1 MKLAYCL
8 LFFIFTE
15 VISADFKFDG
25 SSGRPNR
32 VKVKVGP
39 NCNTT
44 NIEELKILTCYCS
57 DIKQLRL
64 GHHTPHA
71 RKIFVRYLQT
81 QSNGLA
87 ISNCEEVYLH
97 SNLEWLVQNSN
108 THPVEY
114 VSIEK
119 VESLFPYEARVFDFT
134 FQKNVS
140 VDFRVD
146 NIKNPV
152 VFPTNVNNFP
162 MFNGPIRSIHFNS
175 ISFLDFNTNGLFGVS
190 YSEPNVT
197 FSNCIIK
204 TKDPGS
210 ESMKI
215 KLSSLNI
222 ISSSIIGAGRGTFNV
237 TVPKFKVSLSNLE
250 LISSKSFDIE
260 SLKTEFIDSS
270 LGLQANSLRIKSRVI
285 NFINTTFD
293 QPKTLSMIDLHP
305 NSYNGPDILRFINV
319 TLRDPSRGSL
329 VTGGFSV
336 VEYKDIFISNCL
348 CNLHI
353 YLLDTTISAFTLRM
367 LPDLENLLQQDLK
380 NNSLCYNK
388 ISQSFDRISDC
399 DDDSSRFDIVY
410 TSIIAVLF
418 IGIIGII
425 ATILVVYI
433 LNKRNRDQRIALIK
447 DWSIALPKPKSYRE
461 TMVKFNLESVQTFS
475 RPSSIAYAEQF
486 NEPDIIQGLD
496 KKGSIEK

>member
-1 MKLAYCL
+1 MSVLIELEDPLKAPAKCDFLCESVEKSSEN
-8 LFFIFTE
+8 TE
-15 VISADFKFDG
+15 G
-25 SSGRPNR
+25 SG
-32 VKVKVGP
+32 
-39 NCNTT
+39 
-44 NIEELKILTCYCS
+44 
-57 DIKQLRL
+57 
-64 GHHTPHA
+64 
-71 RKIFVRYLQT
+71 
-81 QSNGLA
+81 
-87 ISNCEEVYLH
+87 
-97 SNLEWLVQNSN
+97 
-108 THPVEY
+108 
-114 VSIEK
+114 VSIIPCIEK

-329 VTGGFSV
+329 VTG
-336 VEYKDIFISNCL
+336 
-348 CNLHI
+348 
-353 YLLDTTISAFTLRM
+353 
-367 LPDLENLLQQDLK
+367 
-380 NNSLCYNK
+380 
-388 ISQSFDRISDC
+388 
-399 DDDSSRFDIVY
+399 
-410 TSIIAVLF
+410 
-418 IGIIGII
+418 
-425 ATILVVYI
+425 
-433 LNKRNRDQRIALIK
+433 
-447 DWSIALPKPKSYRE
+447 
-461 TMVKFNLESVQTFS
+461 
-475 RPSSIAYAEQF
+475 
-486 NEPDIIQGLD
+486 DIIQGLD